1 MKLNLNPS
9 WWYPPSWAW
18 IINRIW
24 SPFTSIFSAIIDFIN
39 FSYHFFIL
47 TTFFLLHSFPF
58 FLARLHLLRL
68 QPPEKQQCPS
78 QRSERR
84 SFYTSSTFSLVSLF
98 FHSSIITIKRKNRM
112 KNRLSLVSFPL
123 NKKVISYLM
132 LKGFNLLFLS
142 LFLSKTTRY
151 K

>member
-1 MKLNLNPS
+1 MIPS
-9 WWYPPSWAW
+9 FLGSDNKSNM
-18 IINRIW
+18 I
-24 SPFTSIFSAIIDFIN
+24 AI
-39 FSYHFFIL
+39 YKHFFGHNRFYQ
-47 TTFFLLHSFPF
+47 FFISFLHINNFFSSSFLSF

-142 LFLSKTTRY
+142 KTTRY